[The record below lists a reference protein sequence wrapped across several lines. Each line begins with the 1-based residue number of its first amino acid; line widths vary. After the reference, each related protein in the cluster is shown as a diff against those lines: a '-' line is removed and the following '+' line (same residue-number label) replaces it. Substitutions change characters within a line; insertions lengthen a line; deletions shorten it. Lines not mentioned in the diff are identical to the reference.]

1 VRVVIQRVRSASV
14 RVDGE
19 EIAAIGNG
27 ILVYVGIERWDG
39 EPEIDFVASK
49 MMNLRIFPNESGR
62 MDRDIRD
69 VKGDVLSV
77 SQFTLASRIRKGRR
91 PDFGNAAEPD
101 RAESLYKRFNRLLT
115 EGGVPV
121 STGRFGAMM
130 DVASVNDGPV
140 TFVIER
146 TGGQQ

>member
-1 VRVVIQRVRSASV
+1 MRVVIQRVRSASV

-19 EIAAIGNG
+19 EIAAIGHG
-27 ILVYVGIERWDG
+27 ILAYVGIERWDG

-49 MMNLRIFPNESGR
+49 IMNLRIFSNESGR

-69 VKGDVLSV
+69 VRGNVLSV
-77 SQFTLASRIRKGRR
+77 PQFTLASRIRKGRR
-91 PDFGNAAEPD
+91 PDFGNAAEPG
-101 RAESLYKRFNRLLT
+101 RAEYLYKRFNRFLT

-121 STGRFGAMM
+121 ATGRFGAMM
-130 DVASVNDGPV
+130 DVTSVNDGPV

-146 TGGQQ
+146 TGEQQ